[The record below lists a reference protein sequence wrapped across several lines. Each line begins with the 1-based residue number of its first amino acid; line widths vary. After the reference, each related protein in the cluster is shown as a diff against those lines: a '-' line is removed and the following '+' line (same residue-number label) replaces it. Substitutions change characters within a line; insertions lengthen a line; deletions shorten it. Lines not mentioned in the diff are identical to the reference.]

1 MAHVK
6 AVGSK
11 ARQGINIAGKRLGLK
26 KNSGEAVKP
35 GDIIVRQR
43 GSKFHAGKNV
53 YISRDFTI
61 HAKVAGVVQFRPMT
75 GYKQGQKYIDV
86 ITN

>member
-26 KNSGEAVKP
+26 KNAGQTVKAGE
-35 GDIIVRQR
+35 IIVRQR
-43 GSKFHAGKNV
+43 GSKFHPGKNV

-61 HAKVAGVVQFRPMT
+61 HAKVEGVVQFRNMT

-86 ITN
+86 VTS

>member
-26 KNSGEAVKP
+26 KNAGQTVKAGE
-35 GDIIVRQR
+35 IIVRQR
-43 GSKFHAGKNV
+43 GSKFHPGKNV

-61 HAKVAGVVQFRPMT
+61 HAKTEGVVQFRNMT

-86 ITN
+86 VTS

>member
-26 KNSGEAVKP
+26 KNAGQTVKAGE
-35 GDIIVRQR
+35 IIVRQR
-43 GSKFHAGKNV
+43 GSKFHPGKNV

-61 HAKVAGVVQFRPMT
+61 HAKLEGVVQFRNMT

-86 ITN
+86 VTN